1 MTPTT
6 PHSEST
12 WDWLRASMAGVD
24 LLDYPLFTLGGTPVT
39 LLNLLLFLVL
49 LVALVAIAGRL
60 QRLLAHRWLT
70 HTHLDLATRQA
81 VASVVR
87 YVFLA
92 TGFLVIM
99 QAAGINLTTF
109 NVVAGAIGVG
119 VGFGLQ
125 NIVSNFISGLIVMF
139 ERPVKLGDRID
150 VGGVEGSVV
159 DIGARA
165 TTVLTGDNVA
175 AIIPNQKLITETVK
189 NWQHGNGTWQLRIA
203 IAAKYAND
211 LNAIREALLSIAAEN
226 DDVLKNPPPIVRL
239 TTLAGGSM
247 GFELRMYTGLG
258 VERQPDLLSAL
269 QFALMQNI
277 AERGIALKE

>member
-1 MTPTT
+1 MEAP
-6 PHSEST
+6 
-12 WDWLRASMAGVD
+12 RIVQD
-24 LLDYPLFTLGGTPVT
+24 LDRFDVRLFTLGGTPIT
-39 LLNLLLFLVL
+39 LWDIGFIV
-49 LVALVAIAGRL
+49 VALIVLFAFTGFLKRWIDRRLAG
-60 QRLLAHRWLT
+60 
-70 HTHLDLATRQA
+70 HTHLDVSTRRTIATL
-81 VASVVR
+81 VR
-87 YVFLA
+87 YTTLVI
-92 TGFLVIM
+92 GFLVIM

-150 VGGVEGSVV
+150 VGGIEGSVV